1 MDNEK
6 RKQELYTLI
15 EAAEF
20 LNDVEKQIEYTK
32 ELIGLNAKQRL
43 EKEENT
49 PEMKLADKLLNR
61 ETVTRGDIQSL
72 NMFGNKYIDMLLETP
87 QWHVRAKL
95 ADVLVYVMK

>member
-72 NMFGNKYIDMLLETP
+72 NMFGDKYIDMLLETP

>member
-43 EKEENT
+43 DKEENT

-61 ETVTRGDIQSL
+61 ETVTKGDIQSL
-72 NMFGNKYIDMLLETP
+72 NMFGDKYIDMLLETP

>member
-6 RKQELYTLI
+6 RKQELYVLI

-32 ELIGLNAKQRL
+32 ELIELNAKQRL
-43 EKEENT
+43 EKEDST

-61 ETVTRGDIQSL
+61 ETVTKGDIQSL
-72 NMFGNKYIDMLLETP
+72 NMFGDNYIDMLLETP